1 MGSHGQFVSKNL
13 PPHVAQAR
21 DMDKLITTGLK
32 QFVSQ
37 LFRIE
42 SNLWLKQVP
51 FANSYFLQLKN
62 FPNFFF
68 QEIDKNCWK
77 FIEHW
82 SQPSSS
88 NLALINS
95 VGSLNPNSWNP
106 KQKFKN
112 ILWTLLTI
120 KKPWLNLLSCS
131 WCAFQRGHV
140 IWKLRELTW
149 VMKGLYCL
157 SRALDFFFH

>member
-21 DMDKLITTGLK
+21 DMDKLIPTGLK

-62 FPNFFF
+62 FPYIFSKKLTK
-68 QEIDKNCWK
+68 IVG
-77 FIEHW
+77 
-82 SQPSSS
+82 
-88 NLALINS
+88 NL
-95 VGSLNPNSWNP
+95 
-106 KQKFKN
+106 
-112 ILWTLLTI
+112 
-120 KKPWLNLLSCS
+120 
-131 WCAFQRGHV
+131 
-140 IWKLRELTW
+140 
-149 VMKGLYCL
+149 
-157 SRALDFFFH
+157 